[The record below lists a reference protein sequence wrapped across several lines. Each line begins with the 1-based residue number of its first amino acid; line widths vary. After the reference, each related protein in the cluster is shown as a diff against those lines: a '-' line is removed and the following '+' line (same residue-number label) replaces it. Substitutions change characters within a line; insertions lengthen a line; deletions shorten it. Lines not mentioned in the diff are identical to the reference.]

1 MSFFRRPPSSPPLPL
16 DFEGYQPAL
25 RVIARHQDRFRVV
38 ALTAFGNAE
47 TLREQERETKARY
60 AGLVGDHADR
70 ADAWGRGPR
79 GQQIAEL
86 VVDDEVPEHACVLR
100 DIPSVSVGDT
110 VRVVKPDLDTPRSS
124 RTSV

>member
-25 RVIARHQDRFRVV
+25 RVIAHVATRKDEPDRGPQVRMSSPD
-38 ALTAFGNAE
+38 ARLRLLTDGE
-47 TLREQERETKARY
+47 L
-60 AGLVGDHADR
+60 
-70 ADAWGRGPR
+70 AWVRGPR